1 MSGKPREKGA
11 GSGRKRPKLIVA
23 ENGHQL
29 VLQLDQRI
37 TTIGRSHDNTVEID
51 DVSSS
56 RLHCQI
62 ERKDGGYEIV
72 DLKSRNGT
80 VVNGVLVLRKEL
92 RPGDCIEI
100 GKTQVFFEHISQEYA
115 DETIDLTTD
124 YFLEPLEGLEEEDQ
138 LSVLKNE
145 REIFLKLMEI
155 NRNLNSKVVLDDLLG
170 LIVDTVVEVTS
181 AERGFFLLAGE
192 KELEVRAARNMD
204 GETVKDPQ
212 LKFCRGIA
220 EDVIDSR
227 KPLCSDNAM
236 NDRRFRDLETVKE
249 LNLKSVLC
257 VPLANDDAVLG
268 AIYVDNRF
276 DENAFTSNHLRWLEM
291 VAHQAAVAIR
301 NAQLFDENISRSEVL
316 EQTQRSLERAN
327 AQLEENV
334 MKKTLQLEEA
344 IKLIPEDQPAGFKY
358 DYSKIITRSPKMFE
372 IFRILDKVSESAVPV
387 LILGESG
394 TGKELI
400 AGAIHK
406 NGQRSEKEFISENC
420 AAIPMNLMES
430 EFFGHV
436 KGAFTGATSEKKGLF
451 EVADK
456 GTLFL
461 DEIAD
466 MPADMQTKLLRV
478 LQEGEIRRVGG
489 KEVINVDVRVVSAT
503 NKNIFDMV
511 RKQEFRE
518 DLLYRIN
525 VITITLPP
533 LRDRREDIPLL
544 IDFFLDRIAERSS
557 EKKKSLDRETFQA
570 MYQHDWPGNVRELEN
585 EIERFAALGGD
596 VIEPQLLSP
605 SIQANGSKPGL
616 SVDGKPLKDI
626 VSRTVEDVERR
637 VICSALVDT
646 NWKKSKTAEMLGISR
661 PTLDAKILKYALKRE
676 PGAEPGLNSRN

>member
-1 MSGKPREKGA
+1 M
-11 GSGRKRPKLIVA
+11 
-23 ENGHQL
+23 
-29 VLQLDQRI
+29 VLELDQRI
-37 TTIGRSHDNTVEID
+37 TTIGRSNDNTVEID
-51 DVSSS
+51 DISSS

-115 DETIDLTTD
+115 DETIDLTTG

-138 LSVLKNE
+138 LGVLKNE

-181 AERGFFLLAGE
+181 AERGFFLLVGD
-192 KELEVRAARNMD
+192 KELDVRAARNMD

-212 LKFCRGIA
+212 LKFCGGIA
-220 EDVIDSR
+220 EDVIESR
-227 KPLCSDNAM
+227 KPMCSDNAM
-236 NDRRFRDLETVKE
+236 DDRRFRDLQMVKE

-257 VPLANDDAVLG
+257 VPLINEDAVLG
-268 AIYVDNRF
+268 AIYLDNRF
-276 DENAFTSNHLRWLEM
+276 DENSFTSNHLRWLEM

-301 NAQLFDENISRSEVL
+301 NAQLFDENRSRSEAL
-316 EQTQRSLERAN
+316 EQAQRSLERAN

-334 MKKTLQLEEA
+334 MKKTLQLEEV
-344 IKLIPEDQPAGFKY
+344 IRLIPEDQPSGFKY

-372 IFRILDKVSESAVPV
+372 IFRILDKVSESVVPV

-406 NGQRSEKEFISENC
+406 NGQRSEEEFVSENC

-436 KGAFTGATSEKKGLF
+436 KGAFTGASSDKKGLF

-489 KEVINVDVRVVSAT
+489 KDVINVDVRIVSAT

-544 IDFFLDRIAERSS
+544 VDFFLERIAERSS

-570 MYQHDWPGNVRELEN
+570 MYQYDWPGNVRELEN

-605 SIQANGSKPGL
+605 SIQATGSKPGPAAN
-616 SVDGKPLKDI
+616 GKPLKDI
-626 VSRTVEDVERR
+626 VSKTVEDVESR
-637 VICSALVDT
+637 VIHSALVDT
-646 NWKKSKTAEMLGISR
+646 NWKKSKTAEILGISR

-676 PGAEPGLNSRN
+676 PGADQD

>member
-1 MSGKPREKGA
+1 MSGKPLEKGA
-11 GSGRKRPKLIVA
+11 GGGRKRPKLIVA

-227 KPLCSDNAM
+227 KPMCSDNAM
-236 NDRRFRDLETVKE
+236 NDRRFRDLATGKE

-257 VPLANDDAVLG
+257 VPLANDDSVLG
-268 AIYVDNRF
+268 AI
-276 DENAFTSNHLRWLEM
+276 
-291 VAHQAAVAIR
+291 
-301 NAQLFDENISRSEVL
+301 
-316 EQTQRSLERAN
+316 
-327 AQLEENV
+327 
-334 MKKTLQLEEA
+334 
-344 IKLIPEDQPAGFKY
+344 
-358 DYSKIITRSPKMFE
+358 
-372 IFRILDKVSESAVPV
+372 
-387 LILGESG
+387 
-394 TGKELI
+394 
-400 AGAIHK
+400 
-406 NGQRSEKEFISENC
+406 
-420 AAIPMNLMES
+420 
-430 EFFGHV
+430 
-436 KGAFTGATSEKKGLF
+436 
-451 EVADK
+451 
-456 GTLFL
+456 
-461 DEIAD
+461 
-466 MPADMQTKLLRV
+466 
-478 LQEGEIRRVGG
+478 
-489 KEVINVDVRVVSAT
+489 
-503 NKNIFDMV
+503 
-511 RKQEFRE
+511 
-518 DLLYRIN
+518 
-525 VITITLPP
+525 
-533 LRDRREDIPLL
+533 
-544 IDFFLDRIAERSS
+544 
-557 EKKKSLDRETFQA
+557 
-570 MYQHDWPGNVRELEN
+570 
-585 EIERFAALGGD
+585 
-596 VIEPQLLSP
+596 
-605 SIQANGSKPGL
+605 
-616 SVDGKPLKDI
+616 
-626 VSRTVEDVERR
+626 
-637 VICSALVDT
+637 
-646 NWKKSKTAEMLGISR
+646 
-661 PTLDAKILKYALKRE
+661 
-676 PGAEPGLNSRN
+676 